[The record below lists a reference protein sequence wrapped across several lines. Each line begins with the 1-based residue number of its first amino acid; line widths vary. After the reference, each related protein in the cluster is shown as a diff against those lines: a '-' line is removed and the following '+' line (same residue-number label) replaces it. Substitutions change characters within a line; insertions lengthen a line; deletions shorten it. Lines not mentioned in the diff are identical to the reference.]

1 MTRTGVLYRLCV
13 LGNVQARE
21 GRALKHCQVSF
32 HAPQRTAAEMVT
44 FTWPSIAPPAA
55 DGPRQRLNQAQGPVD
70 AENREEMLS
79 AAPKAA
85 DVQKGAGVRPLVETL
100 CGKYELC
107 SDNVASVRLHMVICA
122 PACKAAN
129 SRCHTCTRACAAVVL
144 TVCVGGRGA

>member
-1 MTRTGVLYRLCV
+1 MSKRG
-13 LGNVQARE
+13 E

-32 HAPQRTAAEMVT
+32 HAPQSTAAEMVT

-55 DGPRQRLNQAQGPVD
+55 DGPRHRLNRAQGPVD

-79 AAPKAA
+79 AAPKAG
-85 DVQKGAGVRPLVETL
+85 DVQREPEVRPLVETL
-100 CGKYELC
+100 CGKSELC

-129 SRCHTCTRACAAVVL
+129 SRRHMHPCASSSGIDCL
-144 TVCVGGRGA
+144 RGWVGGEGGGLIFSG